1 MMQAPEQ
8 EHQEPIPD
16 EAAALLDQI
25 EDEPG
30 QDEPGQEL
38 ATQIPSADLIR
49 PLVVLVCTAVVPAW
63 KIGKAEQDTLA
74 EAYGAVLDKYFPGGI
89 EMGPELGAVLVTAAI
104 IMPRLGQPMR
114 DPEPEPE
121 PGQDESGNG

>member
-1 MMQAPEQ
+1 MGQEKEQ
-8 EHQEPIPD
+8 EQFEPIPD

-74 EAYGAVLDKYFPGGI
+74 EAYGAVIDKYFPGGI

-104 IMPRLGQPMR
+104 IVPRLGQPMR

-121 PGQDESGNG
+121 NKQEGDQ